1 MQALKLWILK
11 EKRLQINVGV
21 RAPIDFLAA
30 VAKSSLLPYGSQKV
44 VILKMPQDSQFRPLK
59 ICAYGFSIQRDYL
72 VTCSVTRR
80 FLILIIAMSCSI
92 SVRGLG

>member
-30 VAKSSLLPYGSQKV
+30 VAKSSLLPYGS
-44 VILKMPQDSQFRPLK
+44 
-59 ICAYGFSIQRDYL
+59 
-72 VTCSVTRR
+72 
-80 FLILIIAMSCSI
+80 
-92 SVRGLG
+92 